1 MVGAKTTKVFVLDK
15 FTFSHE
21 FTGLQSYTTY
31 SVSVSGYT
39 GGGEGP
45 YTTPIVA
52 SELHCIVSLTFHT
65 HNSAFG
71 AIHLVSTQEKGEGAD
86 TSKHVRQKVLF
97 CMYFVIFFICKVLL
111 PYFVVFDSP
120 IRKLL
125 KTSGKYAQKIPRSCP
140 KDSVMFEKV
149 VPFHKIC
156 QKVNQ

>member
-15 FTFSHE
+15 FTFSYE

-52 SELHCIVSLTFHT
+52 SELHCIVSQTFHT

-71 AIHLVSTQEKGEGAD
+71 VIHLVSTQKGAD

-111 PYFVVFDSP
+111 PYFVIFDSP
-120 IRKLL
+120 IKKLL
-125 KTSGKYAQKIPRSCP
+125 KTSGKMLRKYLEVAQKMP
-140 KDSVMFEKV
+140 
-149 VPFHKIC
+149 
-156 QKVNQ
+156 